1 MSNDPFAPL
10 TRRQRR
16 KRQLRR
22 LADGLRRPSRPTCI
36 NPRREGPPN
45 LVLVGVDTL
54 RADHLGCYGYG
65 RPTSPHLDRLG
76 GRGSIF
82 SRVTACAPWTLPSFA
97 SALTGVM
104 PGLHGGYL
112 TGDTRNMDTQPP
124 RHLREDLP
132 TLATHLGDH
141 GYRTATFYSNQFIAF
156 GLAESFDEHHYLNDE
171 AAEVVRVALDWIRR
185 HGDRPFF
192 CFILLNDPH
201 EPTTPAP
208 RDLAPFLESATA
220 GGAVATGPL
229 LRGLARWGEPPAPQL
244 GKASSADTPEIAA
257 ALALKLAV
265 YDASIHQVDRAI
277 GALNERL
284 ESWGLASTTVQAV
297 FSDHGEE
304 FLDHLD
310 WARYWNHD
318 PRDIRGIGHGHSLFQ
333 ELLHVPWL
341 AWGPGV
347 PAGARSNDQVSLMDL
362 PYTVL
367 DWLGLPA
374 LPSPADV
381 PADLE
386 PLLRGRSLVGGTGTD
401 HQRVILSEAM
411 AYGPDLVAVRR
422 GRWKLIAQRDGR
434 PLALFDL
441 QAEPAEYEDMR
452 DRQPRILAELVAIAA
467 RWHASGLG
475 AAGPDGGGS
484 WSDMDAVIHQR
495 LKDLG
500 YAE

>member
-16 KRQLRR
+16 KRHLRR
-22 LADGLRRPSRPTCI
+22 LADALRRPLRPARI

-45 LVLVGVDTL
+45 LVLVGIDTL
-54 RADHLGCYGYG
+54 RADHLSCYGYG

-76 GRGSIF
+76 GQGTVF
-82 SRVTACAPWTLPSFA
+82 SRVAACAPWTLPSFA
-97 SALTGVM
+97 SALTGMM

-112 TGDTRNMDTQPP
+112 TGTVRNMDSQPP
-124 RHLREDLP
+124 QRLRDDLP
-132 TLATHLGDH
+132 TLATHLRDH
-141 GYRTATFYSNQFIAF
+141 GYRTAAFYSNQFFAF

-171 AAEVVRVALDWIRR
+171 AAEVVRVALDWIRS

-201 EPTTPAP
+201 EPTTPPAE
-208 RDLAPFLESATA
+208 DLEPFLRSATA
-220 GGAVATGPL
+220 AGAAATDPL
-229 LRGLARWGEPPAPQL
+229 VRGLARWGEPPAPRL
-244 GKASSADTPEIAA
+244 GEAPAADAPEITA

-265 YDASIHQVDRAI
+265 YDATIHQVDRAV
-277 GALNERL
+277 GTLNKQL
-284 ESWGLASTTVQAV
+284 ESWELASSTVQAV

-304 FLDHLD
+304 FLDHLE
-310 WARYWNHD
+310 WARRWNHD
-318 PRDIRGIGHGHSLFQ
+318 PRPIRGIGHGHSLFQ

-347 PAGARSNDQVSLMDL
+347 PAGVRTGEQVSLLDL
-362 PYTVL
+362 PFTVL

-374 LPSPADV
+374 LPSPEHV
-381 PADLE
+381 PEDLA
-386 PLLRGRSLVGGTGTD
+386 PLLGGRSLADGTGAD

-422 GRWKLIAQRDGR
+422 GRWKLIARRDGR

-441 QAEPAEYEDMR
+441 QTAPSELEDLR
-452 DRQPRILAELVAIAA
+452 DQQPQVLAELTGIAA
-467 RWHASGLG
+467 RWHDSGLG
-475 AAGPDGGGS
+475 ATGPGDGGS
-484 WSDMDAVIHQR
+484 WSDMDTVIHQR